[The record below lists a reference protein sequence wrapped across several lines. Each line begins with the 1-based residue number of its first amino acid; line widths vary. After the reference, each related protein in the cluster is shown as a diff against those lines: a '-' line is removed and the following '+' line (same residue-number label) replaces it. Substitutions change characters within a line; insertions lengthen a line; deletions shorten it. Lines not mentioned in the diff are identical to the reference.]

1 MPWKLFVLIRVER
14 MMRQS
19 KCYSELI
26 ALKTFEERLEY
37 LKTASSIGSET
48 FGSRRQLNQI
58 LYRSSVWRAFRNKVI
73 LRDLGCDLGVPG
85 YEIPAGALIHIHHI
99 NEVTI
104 EQILDRDPI
113 IFDLENVIT
122 TTDQTHRAI
131 HYMAVGQTASIVL
144 QRKPNDTCPWKV

>member
-1 MPWKLFVLIRVER
+1 
-14 MMRQS
+14 MMKRS

-26 ALKTFEERLEY
+26 VLQTFEERLEY
-37 LKTASSIGSET
+37 LKTASSIGAET

-58 LYRSSVWRAFRNKVI
+58 LYKSSVWRAFRNKII
-73 LRDLGCDLGVPG
+73 LRDLGCDLGVLG
-85 YEIPAGALIHIHHI
+85 YEIPAGVMIHIHHI

-104 EQILDRDPI
+104 DQIINRDPI

-131 HYMAVGQTASIVL
+131 HYMAVGQAILTSL
-144 QRKPNDTCPWKV
+144 QRKPNDTCPWKM